1 MGDLTDYKAV
11 VAALVP
17 GTHPAS
23 AGELSTLQERAVNMA
38 FGEHSR
44 FRPVD
49 VVEDVTADG
58 GRDYTLSDLASW
70 VSGFSVVNSV
80 QYPFD
85 DTEET
90 ATTLE
95 QSEDWSIYEEPSG
108 AVLRFATAPDSGD
121 DFRIKYTGKHAITDD
136 ASSSTL
142 NPADVL
148 PTQSLAAGFYA
159 RMISAYYALDQ
170 DPTISAD
177 SVNHSDRMSK
187 YEKLAQKYFSEYY
200 QHVGV
205 STGKGSGNEGGKL
218 GVGIASTIK
227 DWDMNASMGYD
238 RLTHPRR
245 YR

>member
-17 GTHPAS
+17 GTHPATS
-23 AGELSTLQERAVNMA
+23 GELSTLQERAVNMA
-38 FGEHSR
+38 FNEHSR
-44 FRPVD
+44 FRPVE

-58 GRDYTLSDLASW
+58 GRDYTLSDLAAW
-70 VSGFSVVNSV
+70 VSGLSAVNEV
-80 QYPFD
+80 QYPFS
-85 DTEET
+85 DTDET

-95 QSEDWSIYEEPSG
+95 QSEDWIIYEEPTG

-121 DFRIKYTGKHAITDD
+121 DFRVKYTGRHTITDD

-142 NPADVL
+142 NIADVL
-148 PTQSLAAGFYA
+148 PAQSLAAGFYA

-170 DPTISAD
+170 DSTISAD
-177 SVNHSDRMSK
+177 SVNHADRMAK
-187 YEKLAQKYFSEYY
+187 YQKLAEKYFSEYY
-200 QHVGV
+200 QHMGINM
-205 STGKGSGNEGGKL
+205 GKGGDSSVTVT
-218 GVGIASTIK
+218 GVGIAGTVRE
-227 DWDMNASMGYD
+227 WDIDASNGYD